1 MTSRISTLLIATAT
15 LAAACSTDD
24 EIRQIDLEEA
34 SPSPVE
40 QRAGSVLVEYNPTTS
55 NGVSVHAQFMDVRG
69 VSVETA
75 FDALDV
81 WTPDGA
87 LDRDACSVRV
97 PPSAGEESED
107 VRLRMLDVGPIAV
120 SALEHSIRLEGRR
133 VPDLRTF
140 SGVVYGN
147 EEGFDFDQ
155 AFLPFE
161 PEARYAI
168 AAPGGEE
175 AGGFHVT
182 LQAPSVPE
190 IETVSGRYAVDTAP
204 IRLDGDDLELRWTV
218 NDPGAAL
225 YLDIGPASF
234 RADGPRLR
242 CRLDDD
248 GDFVV
253 PYSILDR
260 ISASG
265 TPLSVTLRRADVIK
279 TGIDEVEDTTFVFA
293 ATDQVVVTPR

>member
-1 MTSRISTLLIATAT
+1 MTSRISTLLIATAV

-24 EIRQIDLEEA
+24 ELRELDLEEGT
-34 SPSPVE
+34 PSPVE
-40 QRAGSVLVEYNPTTS
+40 QRAGSVLVEYNPATS

-69 VSVETA
+69 VSVEAA

-87 LDRDACSVRV
+87 LDSDACSVRV
-97 PPSAGEESED
+97 PPSAGEESET

-120 SALEHSIRLEGRR
+120 SALDHSIRLEGRR

-161 PEARYAI
+161 PDARYAI
-168 AAPGGEE
+168 AAPGGPE

-182 LQAPSVPE
+182 LQAPPVPE
-190 IETVSGRYAVDTAP
+190 IETVSGHYAVDMAP
-204 IRLDGDDLELRWTV
+204 IDLAGDDLELHWNATE
-218 NDPGAAL
+218 PGAAL
-225 YLDIGPASF
+225 YLDVGSSAF
-234 RADGPRLR
+234 RANEPRLR
-242 CRLDDD
+242 CRIDDD
-248 GDFVV
+248 GEFVV
-253 PYSILDR
+253 PYSVLDR
-260 ISASG
+260 LSADG
-265 TPLSVTLRRADVIK
+265 PLTVTLRRADVLN
-279 TGIDEVEDTTFVFA
+279 TGIDSIDDTTFVFA
-293 ATDQVVVTPR
+293 ATDEVLVSPR